1 MIVPSNDAASLFSFQ
16 VIEGDL
22 DVPLPLLVALL
33 LVQQLDRL
41 EVLEEDGKV
50 DATLIFDR
58 ELVRL
63 PGHLIPVLRHALQT
77 VLQQVEGLSLR
88 EQHQDAEECLCQ
100 VVAICGSVGDQC
112 QSQRWKK
119 GQSFDYKPL

>member
-1 MIVPSNDAASLFSFQ
+1 MIVTSNDAASLFSFQ

-50 DATLIFDR
+50 DATLIFHR

-88 EQHQDAEECLCQ
+88 
-100 VVAICGSVGDQC
+100 
-112 QSQRWKK
+112 
-119 GQSFDYKPL
+119 